1 MPKSIVSNPKYVLGV
16 LGGGQLG
23 KMLIQA
29 ASCFDIQIKI
39 LDPDTACSAK
49 PYAHEYVQGSF
60 KDYDTVMEF
69 GKNCDA
75 LTIEIE
81 HVNTKALKDL
91 EKSGVVVH
99 PSPTKLE
106 IIQDKGL
113 QKEFYK
119 AHNIPSSPYILVASE
134 DELKAKIASNEI
146 TFPFV
151 QKMRTGGYDGK
162 GVAVLNTA
170 EDLDKLLPG
179 PSVIE
184 EQVAIAK
191 ELSVIVSR
199 SKGSDKTVCFDTV
212 EMIFNPIANLVEF
225 LQCPANITAE
235 VNKQCK
241 KIAIKTIE
249 QLDLYGILAV
259 ELFLDQNDNVLLNE
273 VAPRPHNS
281 GHHTIDS
288 CTTSQYEQHIRAVL
302 GWPLGSTE
310 NTSAAVML
318 NLLGEPAFEGP
329 VYYQGLDSILNIPGV
344 KCHFYGKQ
352 ETRPYRKMG
361 HITIIDKDITKATEK
376 AQEVK
381 NTLKVIS
388 HA

>member
-1 MPKSIVSNPKYVLGV
+1 MPKSIVSNPGYVLGI

-29 ASCFDIQIKI
+29 ASCFDIHVKI
-39 LDPDTACSAK
+39 LDPDTSCSAK

-60 KDYDTVMEF
+60 KDYDTVMAF
-69 GKNCDA
+69 GQNCDA

-81 HVNTKALKDL
+81 HVNTAALKALVK
-91 EKSGVVVH
+91 KGVVVH
-99 PSPTKLE
+99 PSPDKLE

-119 AHNIPSSPYILVASE
+119 THNIPSSPYILVR
-134 DELKAKIASNEI
+134 DEEEIKAKIASKEI
-146 TFPFV
+146 TYPFV

-162 GVAVLNTA
+162 GVSVITT
-170 EDLDKLLPG
+170 ESDLAKLLPG

-184 EQVAIAK
+184 QQVEIVK

-199 SKGSDKTVCFDTV
+199 SKGSKQTICFDTV

-225 LQCPANITAE
+225 LQCPADISSAINE
-235 VNKQCK
+235 HCK
-241 KIAIKTIE
+241 NIAIKTIE

-259 ELFLDQNDNVLLNE
+259 ELFLDKNNNVLLNE

-318 NLLGEPAFEGP
+318 NLLGEPAFEGA
-329 VYYQGLDSILNIPGV
+329 VYYQGLETILSIPGV
-344 KCHFYGKQ
+344 KCHFYGKK

-361 HITIIDKDITKATEK
+361 HITIIDKDLSKATEK
-376 AQEVK
+376 AYEVK